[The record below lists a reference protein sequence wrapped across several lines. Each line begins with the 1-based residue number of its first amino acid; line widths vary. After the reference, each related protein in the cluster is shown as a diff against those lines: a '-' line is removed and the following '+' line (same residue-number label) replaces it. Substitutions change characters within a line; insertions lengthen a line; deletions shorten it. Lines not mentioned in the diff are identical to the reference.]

1 MTVSSEQSRVQYAS
15 GGVATSF
22 PVPFRFLQNRGLRVT
37 LVDSE
42 GNEQE
47 LSLNS
52 GWFSGF
58 QRGYA
63 EDSTQASDA
72 AVWADR
78 VNGLQDWAR
87 MVVGVK

>member
-1 MTVSSEQSRVQYAS
+1 MTVSSEQSRVQYATD
-15 GGVATSF
+15 GVATSF
-22 PVPFRFLQNRGLRVT
+22 PVPFRVLQNRDTRVT

-47 LSLNS
+47 LSLNTD
-52 GWFSGF
+52 WVSGF
-58 QRGYA
+58 AACYEQYG
-63 EDSTQASDA
+63 DLASDA